1 MPAGT
6 RPRRRRAGLKSHQT
20 SFSWGRHRALVAALL
35 VFGFG
40 LSGVSGVVAYFL
52 PAISAAFNITGQKS
66 PGSSGRGKHPVA
78 TPSTAPLSNSNQPFN
93 VLLLGSDNDTKF
105 QADDVL
111 TQTMILVRINPQ
123 TKSVVMF
130 SIPRDLWVPIGDT
143 QSYAKIDAAYADGGA
158 AEAIT
163 TVQNNFNVSINYWV
177 WIGLGG
183 LVQVVNDLHD
193 VNIVAQM
200 PILDDEYPY
209 DLTGNNPYD
218 QARIAILPGPQRVA
232 GVAALE
238 YARSRHGDVLSDIAR
253 SQKQQQLL
261 LDIKASANDI
271 GLGDVPTI
279 ASSLGDSMKTDM
291 SIGQVASLLP
301 LAKAVGDGSVTQV
314 VMVGSPYFSSP
325 KYLVDGQDVLLPD
338 FTAIHG
344 LVSQYFPTT

>member
-1 MPAGT
+1 M
-6 RPRRRRAGLKSHQT
+6 
-20 SFSWGRHRALVAALL
+20 LVAALL

-52 PAISAAFNITGQKS
+52 PAISAALNITGHQTTG
-66 PGSSGRGKHPVA
+66 GSGGKHPVA
-78 TPSTAPLSNSNQPFN
+78 TPTTTPISNSSQPFT

-105 QADDVL
+105 EADQVL

-130 SIPRDLWVPIGDT
+130 SIPRDFWVPLGDT
-143 QSYAKIDAAYADGGA
+143 DSYSKIDDAYADGGA

-163 TVQNNFNVSINYWV
+163 TVQNNFGVTVNYWV

-209 DLTGNNPYD
+209 DLTGNDPYD
-218 QARIAILPGPQRVA
+218 QARIAILPGPQHVG
-232 GVAALE
+232 GVVALE

-261 LDIKASANDI
+261 LDIKSSANDV
-271 GLGDVPTI
+271 GLADVPTI
-279 ASSLGDSMKTDM
+279 ASSLGNSMKTDM
-291 SIGQVASLLP
+291 SISQVASLLP
-301 LAKAVGDGSVTQV
+301 LAKAVGDGGVKQV
-314 VMVGSPYFSSP
+314 VMVGEPYFNSNYYPEGLS
-325 KYLVDGQDVLLPD
+325 GPD
-338 FTAIHG
+338 ALEPNFTAIHR
-344 LVSQYFPTT
+344 LVSQYFPTS

>member
-1 MPAGT
+1 M
-6 RPRRRRAGLKSHQT
+6 
-20 SFSWGRHRALVAALL
+20 LVAALL

-40 LSGVSGVVAYFL
+40 LSGVGGVVAYFL
-52 PAISAAFNITGQKS
+52 PAITAALNITGHATQ
-66 PGSSGRGKHPVA
+66 GGTGKHPVA
-78 TPSTAPLSNSNQPFN
+78 TPSTSPVTSSSQPIT

-105 QADDVL
+105 EADAVL

-130 SIPRDLWVPIGDT
+130 SIPRDLWVEIGDT
-143 QSYAKIDAAYADGGA
+143 QSYAKIDAAYSDGGA

-163 TVQNNFNVSINYWV
+163 TVQNNFHVAINYWV

-183 LVQVVNDLHD
+183 LVHVVNDLHG

-209 DLTGNNPYD
+209 DLSGNNPYE
-218 QARIAILPGPQRVA
+218 QARVAILPGPQRVA

-238 YARSRHGDVLSDIAR
+238 YVRSRHGDVLSDIAR

-261 LDIKASANDI
+261 LDIKASANDV
-271 GLGDVPTI
+271 GLADVPNI

-291 SIGQVASLLP
+291 SVTQVTSLLP
-301 LAKAVGDGSVTQV
+301 LAKALGNGDVHQV
-314 VMVGSPYFSSP
+314 VMVGEPYFGSDYYP
-325 KYLVDGQDVLLPD
+325 EGVGGPD
-338 FTAIHG
+338 ALQPNWSAIHG
-344 LVSQYFPTT
+344 LVAQYFPTA

>member
-1 MPAGT
+1 M
-6 RPRRRRAGLKSHQT
+6 
-20 SFSWGRHRALVAALL
+20 LVAALL

-52 PAISAAFNITGQKS
+52 PAISAALNITGQKAPS
-66 PGSSGRGKHPVA
+66 THGKQPVA
-78 TPSTAPLSNSNQPFN
+78 TPSTAPLPSSNQPFT

-105 QADDVL
+105 LANDVL

-130 SIPRDLWVPIGDT
+130 SIPRDLWVPIGNGG
-143 QSYAKIDAAYADGGA
+143 SSAKIDAAYADGGA
-158 AEAIT
+158 AEAIS
-163 TVQNNFNVSINYWV
+163 TVQNNFGVTINYWV

-183 LVQVVNDLHD
+183 LVQVVNDLHS

-200 PILDDEYPY
+200 PILDDEYPS
-209 DLTGNNPYD
+209 DLTGSNPYL
-218 QARIAILPGPQRVA
+218 QTRIAILPGPQRVG
-232 GVAALE
+232 GVVALE

-271 GLGDVPTI
+271 GLADVPTI

-301 LAKAVGDGSVTQV
+301 VAKAVGAGNVQQV

-325 KYLVDGQDVLLPD
+325 PYQIDGQDVLLPD

-344 LVSQYFPTT
+344 LISKYFPTS

>member
-6 RPRRRRAGLKSHQT
+6 RPRRRRAGLQSHQT
-20 SFSWGRHRALVAALL
+20 SFSWGRHRVLVAGLL

-52 PAISAAFNITGQKS
+52 PAISAALNITGNQTHGKS
-66 PGSSGRGKHPVA
+66 PKGKHPLP
-78 TPSTAPLSNSNQPFN
+78 TSSTSPLSSSSQPFN

-130 SIPRDLWVPIGDT
+130 SIPRDLWVPIGDGGP
-143 QSYAKIDAAYADGGA
+143 AKIDAAYADGGA
-158 AEAIT
+158 AEAIS
-163 TVQNNFNVSINYWV
+163 TVENNFGVAINYWV

-200 PILDDEYPY
+200 PILDDEYPN
-209 DLTGNNPYD
+209 DLNGGY
-218 QARIAILPGPQRVA
+218 AYGAERIAILPGPQRVA
-232 GVAALE
+232 GAAALE
-238 YARSRHGDVLSDIAR
+238 YARSRHGDVISDIAR

-271 GLGDVPTI
+271 GLADVPTI
-279 ASSLGDSMKTDM
+279 ASALGDSMKTDM
-291 SIGQVASLLP
+291 SITQVASLLP
-301 LAKAVGDGSVTQV
+301 LAKAVSDGNVQQV
-314 VMVGSPYFSSP
+314 VMVGSPYFS
-325 KYLVDGQDVLLPD
+325 DGQIDGEDVLVPD
-338 FTAIHG
+338 FTAING
-344 LVSQYFPTT
+344 LVAQYFPS

>member
-1 MPAGT
+1 M
-6 RPRRRRAGLKSHQT
+6 
-20 SFSWGRHRALVAALL
+20 LVAALL

-40 LSGVSGVVAYFL
+40 LSGVGGVVAYFL
-52 PAISAAFNITGQKS
+52 PAITAALNITGHPTQ
-66 PGSSGRGKHPVA
+66 GGTGKHPVA
-78 TPSTAPLSNSNQPFN
+78 TPSTSPVTSSSQPIT

-105 QADDVL
+105 EADAVL

-130 SIPRDLWVPIGDT
+130 SIPRDLWVEIGDT
-143 QSYAKIDAAYADGGA
+143 QSYAKIDAAYSDGGA

-163 TVQNNFNVSINYWV
+163 TVQNNFHVAINYWV

-183 LVQVVNDLHD
+183 LVHVVNDLHG

-209 DLTGNNPYD
+209 DLSGNNPYE
-218 QARIAILPGPQRVA
+218 QARVAILPGPQRVA

-238 YARSRHGDVLSDIAR
+238 YVRSRHGDVLSDIAR

-261 LDIKASANDI
+261 LDIKASANDV
-271 GLGDVPTI
+271 GLADVPNI

-291 SIGQVASLLP
+291 SVTQVTSLLP
-301 LAKAVGDGSVTQV
+301 LAKALGNGDVHQV
-314 VMVGSPYFSSP
+314 VMVGEPYFGSDYYP
-325 KYLVDGQDVLLPD
+325 EGVGGPD
-338 FTAIHG
+338 ALQPNWSAIHG
-344 LVSQYFPTT
+344 LVAQYFPTA

>member
-1 MPAGT
+1 M
-6 RPRRRRAGLKSHQT
+6 
-20 SFSWGRHRALVAALL
+20 LVAALL

-52 PAISAAFNITGQKS
+52 PAITAALNITGQKT
-66 PGSSGRGKHPVA
+66 PTGTHGKQPQ
-78 TPSTAPLSNSNQPFN
+78 PTASNSPLSSSNQPFN

-105 QADDVL
+105 EADDVL
-111 TQTMILVRINPQ
+111 TQTMILVRINPV
-123 TKSVVMF
+123 TKAVVMF

-143 QSYAKIDAAYADGGA
+143 RSYAKIDAAYADGGA

-163 TVQNNFNVSINYWV
+163 TVQNNFDVTVNYWV

-193 VNIVAQM
+193 VNVVAQM

-209 DLTGNNPYD
+209 DLNGSDPYD
-218 QARIAILPGPQRVA
+218 QARVAILPGPQRLA

-271 GLGDVPTI
+271 GLADVPTI
-279 ASSLGDSMKTDM
+279 ANSLGDSMKTDM

-301 LAKAVGDGSVTQV
+301 LAKAVGNGSVTQV
-314 VMVGSPYFSSP
+314 VMVGSPYFSSDTI
-325 KYLVDGQDVLLPD
+325 DGQDALLPD
-338 FTAIHG
+338 FTTIHG
-344 LVSQYFPTT
+344 LVAQYFPTT

>member
-6 RPRRRRAGLKSHQT
+6 RPRRRRAGLKSHQA
-20 SFSWGRHRALVAALL
+20 SFSWGRHRMLVAALL
-35 VFGFG
+35 VLGFG

-52 PAISAAFNITGQKS
+52 PAISAALNITGHTT
-66 PGSSGRGKHPVA
+66 PGKGGHPLA
-78 TPSTAPLSNSNQPFN
+78 SPSTSPAPSSNQPFT

-111 TQTMILVRINPQ
+111 TQTMILVRINPE
-123 TKSVVMF
+123 TKAVVMF

-143 QSYAKIDAAYADGGA
+143 GSLAKIDAAYADGGA
-158 AEAIT
+158 AEAIS
-163 TVQNNFNVSINYWV
+163 TVENNFDVNVNYWV

-183 LVQVVNDLHD
+183 LVRVVNDLHD

-209 DLTGNNPYD
+209 DLNGSNPYD
-218 QARIAILPGPQRVA
+218 QARIAILPGPQRAA

-261 LDIKASANDI
+261 LDIKASANDV
-271 GLGDVPTI
+271 GLADVPNI
-279 ASSLGDSMKTDM
+279 ANSLGDAVKTDM
-291 SIGQVASLLP
+291 SITQVASLLP
-301 LAKAVGDGSVTQV
+301 VAKAVGDGQVKQV

-325 KYLVDGQDVLLPD
+325 SYQIDGQDVLLPD
-338 FTAIHG
+338 WSAIHG
-344 LVSQYFPTT
+344 LVSQYFPTS

>member
-1 MPAGT
+1 M
-6 RPRRRRAGLKSHQT
+6 
-20 SFSWGRHRALVAALL
+20 LVAALL

-40 LSGVSGVVAYFL
+40 LSGVGGVVAYFL
-52 PAISAAFNITGQKS
+52 PAITAALNITGHPTQ
-66 PGSSGRGKHPVA
+66 GGTGKHPVA
-78 TPSTAPLSNSNQPFN
+78 TPSTSPVTSSSQPIT

-105 QADDVL
+105 EADAVL

-130 SIPRDLWVPIGDT
+130 SIPRDLWVEIGDT
-143 QSYAKIDAAYADGGA
+143 QSYAKIDAAYSDGGA

-163 TVQNNFNVSINYWV
+163 TVQNNFHVAINYWV

-183 LVQVVNDLHD
+183 LVHVVNDLHG

-209 DLTGNNPYD
+209 DLSGNNPYE
-218 QARIAILPGPQRVA
+218 QARVAILPGPQRVA

-238 YARSRHGDVLSDIAR
+238 YVRSRHGDVLSDIAR

-261 LDIKASANDI
+261 LDIKASANDV
-271 GLGDVPTI
+271 GLADVPNI

-291 SIGQVASLLP
+291 SVTQVTSLLP
-301 LAKAVGDGSVTQV
+301 LAKALGDGDVHQV
-314 VMVGSPYFSSP
+314 VMVGEPYFGSDYYP
-325 KYLVDGQDVLLPD
+325 EGVGGPD
-338 FTAIHG
+338 ALQPNWSAIHG
-344 LVSQYFPTT
+344 LVAQYFPTA

>member
-1 MPAGT
+1 M
-6 RPRRRRAGLKSHQT
+6 
-20 SFSWGRHRALVAALL
+20 LVAALL
-35 VFGFG
+35 VVGFG

-52 PAISAAFNITGQKS
+52 PAIAAALNATGQ
-66 PGSSGRGKHPVA
+66 PAQGNGPHPVD

-143 QSYAKIDAAYADGGA
+143 QSEAKIDAAYSDGGA
-158 AEAIT
+158 AEAIA
-163 TVQNNFNVSINYWV
+163 TVENNFDVSVNYWV

-183 LVQVVNDLHD
+183 LVQVVNDLHQ

-200 PILDDEYPY
+200 PILDDEYPN
-209 DLTGNNPYD
+209 DLTGNNPYQ
-218 QARIAILPGPQRVA
+218 QARIAILPGPQRVD
-232 GVAALE
+232 GVVALE
-238 YARSRHGDVLSDIAR
+238 YARSRHGSVLSDISR

-271 GLGDVPTI
+271 GLADVPSV
-279 ASSLGDSMKTDM
+279 AGALGNSVKTDM
-291 SIGQVASLLP
+291 SVSQVTGLLP
-301 LAKAVGDGSVTQV
+301 LAQAVSDGKVKQV
-314 VMVGSPYFSSP
+314 IMTGSPYLTSP
-325 KYLVDGQDVLLPD
+325 TYQIDGQDVLLPD
-338 FTAIHG
+338 WSAIHS
-344 LVSQYFPTT
+344 LVAQYFPTT

>member
-1 MPAGT
+1 M
-6 RPRRRRAGLKSHQT
+6 
-20 SFSWGRHRALVAALL
+20 LVAALL

-52 PAISAAFNITGQKS
+52 PAITAALNITGNQTQG
-66 PGSSGRGKHPVA
+66 GSGKHPLA
-78 TPSTAPLSNSNQPFN
+78 TPSTSPVSSSSQPIN
-93 VLLLGSDNDTKF
+93 ILLLGSDNDTKF
-105 QADDVL
+105 EADDVL
-111 TQTMILVRINPQ
+111 TQTMILVRINP
-123 TKSVVMF
+123 TAHSVVMF

-143 QSYAKIDAAYADGGA
+143 DSSAKIDAAYADGGA
-158 AEAIT
+158 AEAIE

-183 LVQVVNDLHD
+183 LVHVVNDLHE

-209 DLTGNNPYD
+209 DLTGSNPYE

-238 YARSRHGDVLSDIAR
+238 YVRSRHGDVLSDIAR

-271 GLGDVPTI
+271 GLADVPNV

-291 SIGQVASLLP
+291 SITQVTSLLP
-301 LAKAVGDGSVTQV
+301 LAKALGDGDVHQV
-314 VMVGSPYFSSP
+314 VMVGEPYFNTDYYP
-325 KYLVDGQDVLLPD
+325 EGAGGPD
-338 FTAIHG
+338 ALQPNWSAING
-344 LVSQYFPTT
+344 LVSQYFPTS

>member
-1 MPAGT
+1 M
-6 RPRRRRAGLKSHQT
+6 
-20 SFSWGRHRALVAALL
+20 LVAALL

-52 PAISAAFNITGQKS
+52 PAITAALNITGHQTQG
-66 PGSSGRGKHPVA
+66 GSGKHPVA
-78 TPSTAPLSNSNQPFN
+78 TPSTSPVSSSSQPIN
-93 VLLLGSDNDTKF
+93 ILLLGSDNDTKF
-105 QADDVL
+105 EADDVL
-111 TQTMILVRINPQ
+111 TQTMILVRINPAAH
-123 TKSVVMF
+123 SVVMF
-130 SIPRDLWVPIGDT
+130 SIPRDLWVPIGGTD
-143 QSYAKIDAAYADGGA
+143 SSAKIDAAYADGGA

-193 VNIVAQM
+193 VNILAQM

-209 DLTGNNPYD
+209 DLTGSNPYE

-238 YARSRHGDVLSDIAR
+238 YVRSRHGDVLSDIAR

-271 GLGDVPTI
+271 GLADVPNV
-279 ASSLGDSMKTDM
+279 ASSLGDSMKTDV
-291 SIGQVASLLP
+291 SITQVTSLLP
-301 LAKAVGDGSVTQV
+301 LAKALGDGDVHQV
-314 VMVGSPYFSSP
+314 VMVGSPYFGDVIEP
-325 KYLVDGQDVLLPD
+325 DGEDALQPNW
-338 FTAIHG
+338 TAIDG
-344 LVSQYFPTT
+344 LVSQYFPTS